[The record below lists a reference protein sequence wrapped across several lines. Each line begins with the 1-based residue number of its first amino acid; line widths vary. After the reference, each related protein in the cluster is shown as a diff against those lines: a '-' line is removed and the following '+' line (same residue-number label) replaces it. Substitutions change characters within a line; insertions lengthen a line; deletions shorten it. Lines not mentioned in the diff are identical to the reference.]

1 MLEKPVLYMLMAFW
15 SLLALFLVGS
25 DMCSNYHLIID
36 RDWFIMINRQYN
48 CSLAYALI
56 IPCLFY
62 TLINSLMS
70 IKFEK

>member
-1 MLEKPVLYMLMAFW
+1 MLEKPVLYAFMSFW
-15 SLLALFLVGS
+15 AMLALCLVIS
-25 DMCSNYHLIID
+25 DMCSNYHLIIN

-56 IPCLFY
+56 IPCLLY
-62 TLINSLMS
+62 TLINSLMC